1 MVLKQAYGLVD
12 LLLFG
17 LLINPVI
24 ALDYGLDYS
33 SNIPFRYTFVNIVSI

>member
-17 LLINPVI
+17 LLLCPVI